1 MVLLKDLSKK
11 LRLPEKDDFIGIQKE
26 IDIGDFTFTDYE
38 RISRH
43 IVRFIN
49 KNNPNIILIN
59 NRNAIAIVLYKLN
72 DTEIV
77 DVTSWVNNQIRHK
90 KIPKERINPK
100 IFRI

>member
-1 MVLLKDLSKK
+1 MLLKELSEK
-11 LRLPEKDDFIGIQKE
+11 LKLPQKDDFIGTQNE

-49 KNNPNIILIN
+49 RNDPNIILIN
-59 NRNAIAIVLYKLN
+59 NRHAIAIVLYQLN

-100 IFRI
+100 IFK